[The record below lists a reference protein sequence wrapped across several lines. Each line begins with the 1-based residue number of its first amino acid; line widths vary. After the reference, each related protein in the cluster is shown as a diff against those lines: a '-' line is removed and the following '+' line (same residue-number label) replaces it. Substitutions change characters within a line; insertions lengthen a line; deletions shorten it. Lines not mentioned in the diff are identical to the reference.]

1 MVFLLVST
9 KLGFEFEKTR
19 IFIYRSKV
27 PKVAQI
33 AAISRDEMFC
43 SASTDTIV
51 TKMAIFH
58 LPTLEKEA
66 RMFRLKAVS
75 TAKKLSRD

>member
-1 MVFLLVST
+1 MAQTGISISWS
-9 KLGFEFEKTR
+9 G
-19 IFIYRSKV
+19 V
-27 PKVAQI
+27 PKVAKI

-51 TKMAIFH
+51 TKMKLFH